1 LNLAVLKDFL
11 VEHESLLAKVNG
23 LMVKLKTSKRSAKLK
38 TLTPRSAIKRN
49 KGRWSGIYVILKRYM
64 EIFEYI
70 RTLFRVI
77 V

>member
-49 KGRWSGIYVILKRYM
+49 KGR
-64 EIFEYI
+64 
-70 RTLFRVI
+70 
-77 V
+77 